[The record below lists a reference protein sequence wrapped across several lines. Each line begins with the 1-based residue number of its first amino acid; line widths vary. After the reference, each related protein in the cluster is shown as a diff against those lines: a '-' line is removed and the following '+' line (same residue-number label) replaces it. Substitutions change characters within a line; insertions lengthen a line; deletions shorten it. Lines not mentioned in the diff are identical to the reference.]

1 MIQEVEKFLRE
12 HMDMNDDET
21 SKTIAHVMMEDNKD
35 NELLAAL
42 TNELYNKIQEKATR
56 IDYGTISK
64 SRGDITRI
72 ENYITLTETLD
83 IIHNIVVEYKQDTEP
98 VDVVLSA
105 IENIKTRKDLF
116 IRAFTI
122 NASLPILLYNNIVY
136 AIVASVSFLIA
147 TCIEFIKS
155 PNVESFKIALDAVA
169 YRRTKDNLL
178 FNSLKLFNES
188 CNSSELDSSLNTI
201 MNKRVSNESTTIT
214 AIHHDS
220 PFMTDEEIEFGT
232 KSVIHDDTDDEEGEI
247 HEDFLFSI
255 TKAVIFGIRLVI
267 NLLRGLVY
275 YFFNTK
281 QRISDYFAI
290 QAELLEMNAYKLQY
304 SSSVDEA
311 SRKKIYDKQMKIANK
326 FRNWAN
332 KFSIDY
338 NVSKNKVDSQ
348 MDEDSRKYKVSELDS
363 YNPNE
368 ETKDPYVNSV
378 LF

>member
-35 NELLAAL
+35 NELLASL

-56 IDYGTISK
+56 IDYGTIPK
-64 SRGDITRI
+64 SRGDITKI
-72 ENYITLTETLD
+72 ENYITLTETVD
-83 IIHNIVVEYKQDTEP
+83 IIHDIVAEYKQDEEP
-98 VDVVLSA
+98 VHVVMTA
-105 IENIKTRKDLF
+105 IENIKRRKDLF
-116 IRAFTI
+116 TRAFTI
-122 NASLPILLYNNIVY
+122 NASLPILLYNNMTY

-147 TCIEFIKS
+147 TCIEFIKT
-155 PNVESFKIALDAVA
+155 PNSESFKLALDTVG

-178 FNSLKLFNES
+178 FNSLKDFNKA
-188 CNSSELDSSLNTI
+188 CNSSELDDSLNTI
-201 MNKRVSNESTTIT
+201 MNKRVSNESAKLT

-220 PFMTDEEIEFGT
+220 PFMTDEEIEYGT
-232 KSVIHDDTDDEEGEI
+232 KSVIHDDTDDEEDI
-247 HEDFLFSI
+247 HEDFIFSI
-255 TKAVIFGIRLVI
+255 TKAVVFGIRLVI
-267 NLLRGLVY
+267 NILRGVVY

-304 SSSVDEA
+304 SSSTDEA

-326 FRNWAN
+326 FRNWSN

-348 MDEDSRKYKVSELDS
+348 MDDDSRKYKVSELDS